1 MHLAMSQETKPPNKP
16 PRITVE
22 LDQET
27 YERLMLHKAR
37 LRFKIK
43 DWVGQ
48 IIEERLAEAEAEK
61 EAKLRQQ

>member
-1 MHLAMSQETKPPNKP
+1 MHLAMSQQTKPPTDKL

-37 LRFKIK
+37 HRFKIK
-43 DWVGQ
+43 DWVGKV
-48 IIEERLAEAEAEK
+48 IEERLAAE
-61 EAKLRQQ
+61 EAKLRAQ